1 MKSYDI
7 LSGLIDNLSVL
18 DLLLLELVEI
28 GILQV
33 EFVLKLVDLLALLDL
48 LRLALTVESLSPSSN
63 LR

>member
-1 MKSYDI
+1 MQSYDL

-18 DLLLLELVEI
+18 DLLLLKLVEI

-48 LRLALTVESLSPSSN
+48 LRLALTVESLSPGSN

>member
-1 MKSYDI
+1 MKSYDL

-18 DLLLLELVEI
+18 DLLLLKLVEI

-48 LRLALTVESLSPSSN
+48 LRLALTVESLSPGSN

>member
-1 MKSYDI
+1 MKSYDL

-33 EFVLKLVDLLALLDL
+33 KFVLKLVDLLALLDL
-48 LRLALTVESLSPSSN
+48 LRLALTVESLSPGSN

>member
-1 MKSYDI
+1 MKSYDL

-28 GILQV
+28 SILQV
-33 EFVLKLVDLLALLDL
+33 KFVLKLVDLLALLDL

>member
-1 MKSYDI
+1 MKSYDL
-7 LSGLIDNLSVL
+7 LSGLIANLSVL

-28 GILQV
+28 SILQV

>member
-1 MKSYDI
+1 MKSYDL
-7 LSGLIDNLSVL
+7 LSGFIGNLSVL

>member
-1 MKSYDI
+1 MQSYDL

-28 GILQV
+28 SILQV